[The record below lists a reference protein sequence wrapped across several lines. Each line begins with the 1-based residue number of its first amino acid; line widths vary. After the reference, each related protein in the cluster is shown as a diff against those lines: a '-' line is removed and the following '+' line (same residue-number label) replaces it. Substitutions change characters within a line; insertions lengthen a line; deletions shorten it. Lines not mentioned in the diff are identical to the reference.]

1 MAQGGAQRV
10 RVRHPWRYR
19 PPGGTSRCRAR
30 LATQCDDPWVRGFV
44 IASAIALTTL
54 GGAQG
59 APATTGRPAI
69 LFGNAI
75 GNVHFGR
82 SDSWAVSNLSELL
95 GAPTQPRPG
104 RLSGDCNVDAFIA
117 WPKTT
122 AYFDDGEFV
131 GYATTNTRFA
141 TAKGLRVGDTVAI
154 ARRLY
159 GSELRLSG
167 EQDGAWFAKT
177 PSGKVDGFLTGEPYP
192 PAPVARIA
200 TIDAG
205 SVGCPAMSP

>member
-75 GNVHFGR
+75 GNGHFGL